1 KKCSEPKYE
10 LYQNVNGLAEKNVE
24 RIKKNIV
31 EQLVKPVLWK
41 QMMKNI
47 KKMKWKNLLILVKEE
62 C

>member
-1 KKCSEPKYE
+1 
-10 LYQNVNGLAEKNVE
+10 VNGLAEKNVE